1 MNRCGMRFGDLQVN
15 QHKKKLDQI
24 GYNISINYLKKINKN
39 AGRPSRI
46 Y

>member
-1 MNRCGMRFGDLQVN
+1 MNRCGMRFGYLQVN

-24 GYNISINYLKKINKN
+24 GYDISINYLEKKKRN